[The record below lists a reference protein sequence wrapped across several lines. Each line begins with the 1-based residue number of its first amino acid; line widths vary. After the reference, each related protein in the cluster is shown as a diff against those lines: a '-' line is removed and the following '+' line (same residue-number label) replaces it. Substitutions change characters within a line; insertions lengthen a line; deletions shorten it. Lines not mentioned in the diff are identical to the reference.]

1 MPSPNPTV
9 AKYLLELPPDR
20 RPAIEAVRR
29 TILAA
34 IDRDIEETM
43 SNGMIGYVVPHRVFP
58 GGYHVDPKQPVPYLC
73 LGSWK
78 NHMAV
83 YLMFAY
89 TGGREEEWIRNQYA
103 AKGKRL
109 DMGKSCLRF
118 RSLDEIDLQVLT
130 DSIRRVPAQQFIATY
145 VATIGADRWRAVPA
159 KPASRPAANPVF
171 TAPAVPAAPSIFAT
185 PTAPPPPPAPSA
197 APAPVKTK
205 RKAAPKAKK
214 KAAPKTKRKAAPKTR
229 RKAAPKA
236 TQKAAARKPRKPS
249 AAKKRP
255 AARKKPAARKRKPA
269 AKK

>member
-1 MPSPNPTV
+1 MPSTNPTV

-118 RSLDEIDLQVLT
+118 KSLDEIDLQVLT
-130 DSIRRVPAQQFIATY
+130 ESIRRVPAQQFIATY

-159 KPASRPAANPVF
+159 KPASRPSANPVF

-197 APAPVKTK
+197 APAPVT
-205 RKAAPKAKK
+205 AK
-214 KAAPKTKRKAAPKTR
+214 KAAPKTKRKAT
-229 RKAAPKA
+229 PKA
-236 TQKAAARKPRKPS
+236 KKKAKKKAAARKPRKRS

-255 AARKKPAARKRKPA
+255 AARKKQPARKRKPA
-269 AKK
+269 TKK